1 MRKRWQNIIRF
12 KWSALFLI
20 AVLLGWQVLS
30 GSGIVPRLIL
40 PSPLQVLHALISEF
54 GVLMIHARITLW
66 EAFIGLSLGLILSF
80 ALAVMMERWEPV
92 YQGLY
97 PILVI
102 TQTIPVIAIAPLL
115 VLWLGY
121 GIAPKVT
128 LVVLVCFFPVVIGLL
143 DGFKTADRDA
153 IHLLSAMGANR
164 WQIMRHIK
172 LPVAMPSFFAGLKIA
187 VAYSFVGAVIA
198 EWLGGN
204 AGLGVYMT
212 RVKKA
217 YAFDKMFAVI
227 LLIILISLLLMAV
240 TKWIERRVMIYRNNK

>member
-1 MRKRWQNIIRF
+1 LKKRWQNIIKL
-12 KWSALFLI
+12 KWPAIFLML
-20 AVLLGWQVLS
+20 VLIGWQSLS
-30 GSGIVPRLIL
+30 GFGIVPRLVL
-40 PSPLQVLHALISEF
+40 PTPLQVGRALCSEF
-54 GVLMIHARITLW
+54 GVLMGHARITLW
-66 EAFIGLSLGLILSF
+66 EAFLGLSLGLFLSF
-80 ALAVMMERWEPV
+80 VLAIAMERWEAV
-92 YQGLY
+92 YEGLY

-115 VLWLGY
+115 VLWMGY

-128 LVVLVCFFPVVIGLL
+128 LVVLVCFFPVVVGLL

-153 IHLLSAMGANR
+153 IHLLHAMGANR

-172 LPVAMPSFFAGLKIA
+172 MPVAMPSFFAGLKIA

-227 LLIILISLLLMAV
+227 LLIILISLLLMGL
-240 TKWIERRVMIYRNNK
+240 TKMIERRVMRYRNIK

>member
-1 MRKRWQNIIRF
+1 MIKRWQNITRL
-12 KWSALFLI
+12 KWPAIFLML
-20 AVLLGWQVLS
+20 VLMGWQSLS
-30 GSGIVPRLIL
+30 GFGIVPQLVL
-40 PSPLQVLHALISEF
+40 PSPLQVARALFSEF
-54 GVLMIHARITLW
+54 GVLMAHARITLW
-66 EAFIGLSLGLILSF
+66 EAFLGLSLGLFLSF
-80 ALAVMMERWEPV
+80 ALAVVMERWEPV

-115 VLWLGY
+115 VLWMGY
-121 GIAPKVT
+121 GMAPKVT

-153 IHLLSAMGANR
+153 INLLHAMGANR

-172 LPVAMPSFFAGLKIA
+172 MPVAMPSFFAGLKIA

-227 LLIILISLLLMAV
+227 LLIILISLLLMGL
-240 TKWIERRVMIYRNNK
+240 TKQIERRVMRYRNIK